1 VGLVLLAVGKSHV
14 PNYKGLTLA
23 FGARCTKNHV
33 SNGKGLTP
41 AGRDSPFEGARPRG
55 TNSLRAMQH
64 AQDLD
69 LDVIRP
75 WRRAT
80 IAVSAVAAVELVVL
94 AAIAIVLLGNPLASH
109 LRETAAVAGTPR
121 VRTAHPAPA
130 KKAALDRGDT
140 SVMVLNGGGRS
151 GAAHTAAER
160 VSARG
165 YALGQ
170 IGNAAGDTPRT
181 LIMYRPGYEAEGAR
195 LGRDLHVGIVRP
207 LDGMRP
213 IQLLG
218 AHLVLIMGR

>member
-1 VGLVLLAVGKSHV
+1 
-14 PNYKGLTLA
+14 
-23 FGARCTKNHV
+23 
-33 SNGKGLTP
+33 
-41 AGRDSPFEGARPRG
+41 
-55 TNSLRAMQH
+55 MQH
-64 AQDLD
+64 AEDLD

-80 IAVSAVAAVELVVL
+80 IAVSAVATVELIALV
-94 AAIAIVLLGNPLASH
+94 AIAIVLLGNPLATH

-121 VRTAHPAPA
+121 VRTTQPAPA
-130 KKAALDRGDT
+130 KKAALERGDT

-151 GAAHTAAER
+151 GAAHAAADR

-165 YALGQ
+165 YQLGQ
-170 IGNAAGDTPRT
+170 IGNAGDTPRT

-195 LGRDLHVGIVRP
+195 LGRDLHVRIVRP

-218 AHLVLIMGR
+218 AHLVLIIGR